1 MKHVYILGACGS
13 IGTQSLDVIRNYKDE
28 FKVVGI
34 SVGRNLE
41 LAKKIIEEFRPEI
54 VCFREESH
62 LEEFKNLNVIK
73 CFGDDGLKYL
83 ASFSEYDDE
92 ILINALVGSA
102 GLVPTIEGIKA
113 GKTIAL
119 ANKESLV
126 MAGDI
131 INEMLKEYDVKLHPI
146 DSEHSA
152 IWQCLQGD
160 NKEDVKSLIITA
172 SGGSF
177 RDKKRDELKGV
188 TVKQALNH
196 PNWSMGPKITIDS
209 ATMMNKG
216 FEVIEA
222 HHLFNLPYEKIKT
235 ILHKESIIHSMVE
248 YNDHSVK
255 AQLGNPDM
263 RIPIQYALLYPRHTS
278 MESESLDLVK
288 ISKLSF
294 EELSL
299 ERYRCLDFAY
309 QAGQKGGLYPVALN
323 AANEAAVNLFLNGKI
338 EFLQI
343 EEIIEREISKEY
355 NLKNPTIEDI
365 LDLNYEIQERI
376 LKEYEGEER

>member
-13 IGTQSLDVIRNYKDE
+13 IGTQSLDVIRNYKEE

-34 SVGRNLE
+34 SVGRDLE
-41 LAKKIIEEFRPEI
+41 LAKKIIEEFNPEI
-54 VCFREESH
+54 VCFREETH
-62 LEEFKNLNVIK
+62 LEGFEDLKAIK

-92 ILINALVGSA
+92 ILINALVGSV

-113 GKTIAL
+113 AKTIAL

-160 NKEDVKSLIITA
+160 NKVDIKSLIITA

-177 RDKKRDELKGV
+177 RDRKRDELKGV
-188 TVKQALNH
+188 TVEQALNH

-222 HHLFNLPYEKIKT
+222 HHLFDLPYEKIKT
-235 ILHKESIIHSMVE
+235 ILHKESVIHSMVE

-263 RIPIQYALLYPRHTS
+263 RIPIQYALLYPRHKS

-309 QAGQKGGLYPVALN
+309 QAGQKGGLYPVVLN
-323 AANEAAVNLFLNGKI
+323 AANEVAVNLFLNGKI

-365 LDLNYEIQERI
+365 LDLNSEIQGRI
-376 LKEYEGEER
+376 LKEYEGEE